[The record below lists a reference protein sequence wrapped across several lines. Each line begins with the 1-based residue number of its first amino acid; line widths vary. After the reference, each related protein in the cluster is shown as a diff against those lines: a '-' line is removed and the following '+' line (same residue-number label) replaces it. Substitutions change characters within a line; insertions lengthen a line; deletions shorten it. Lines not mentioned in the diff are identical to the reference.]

1 MWLLVTCLNAAVYCL
16 IPQKYFHAFRLLD
29 TSAATTHIA
38 MASAFGVIWGASC
51 ILFGAALPIEGLLLL
66 IGIGAFVTF
75 AALPIFTFHRGAY
88 PVFVVLFAP
97 LAAVGFSRSSH
108 LDHIEIYVGISLII
122 ALLLGATCARFVR
135 SVTTT
140 LTKFASIGGAD
151 DPTLSDDLS
160 LLLQRR
166 IRTLK
171 RVAREHK
178 RATATLDA
186 IAEAIITANEAN
198 LIDYMNP
205 AAEALTGISFREA
218 HGQKMENVVTIN
230 SLGGEDLLLG
240 LIQQC
245 RTGASVQSNGN
256 RTVLKRQDGV
266 EYEVEYQLSAIKN
279 EQGNAA
285 RTSCLIR
292 DVTTKH
298 NIVENVAWRS
308 THDPLTNLI
317 NRTEFEHRI
326 KKLLSANLNAD
337 QKRHA
342 LCFIDLDKF
351 KFINETHDVEGG
363 NHVLKSITI
372 KLKQK
377 IRDADTLARI
387 GEDKFGVLL
396 YACLI
401 DQACLIAE
409 GLRHIVEDFQPDWNG
424 VDFGVSVSIGVVAI
438 DPTGDNLTEVLS
450 SAEAACGCAK
460 KDSGNRVHVFDRG
473 EQAQLHRSENLKHV
487 REIQSA
493 IRSGRFELYF
503 QHIHP
508 IRSEDHHPR
517 TCEVLLRMSNG
528 LGEVLSPKRLS
539 PNG

>member
-1 MWLLVTCLNAAVYCL
+1 MRSATHEGVTSPPTYASHAVGDAYVRHTCLGWGAINVVAALACASIAWDYVPRLGIVMWLLVTCLNAALYCL
-16 IPQKYFHAFRLLD
+16 IPQKFFHAFRLID
-29 TSAATTHIA
+29 KSAAATHIA
-38 MASAFGVIWGASC
+38 MASAFGAIWGASC

-97 LAAVGFSRSSH
+97 LAAVGFNRSSH
-108 LDHIEIYVGISLII
+108 LDHVEIYVGISLII
-122 ALLLGATCARFVR
+122 ALLLGTTCARFVR
-135 SVTTT
+135 SVTTA
-140 LTKFASIGGAD
+140 LTKFARIGGAD

-178 RATATLDA
+178 RATAILDA

-240 LIQQC
+240 LIQQYL
-245 RTGASVQSNGN
+245 TGASVQSNGN

-285 RTSCLIR
+285 GTSCLIR

-298 NIVENVAWRS
+298 NLIENVAWRS

-337 QKRHA
+337 
-342 LCFIDLDKF
+342 
-351 KFINETHDVEGG
+351 
-363 NHVLKSITI
+363 
-372 KLKQK
+372 
-377 IRDADTLARI
+377 
-387 GEDKFGVLL
+387 
-396 YACLI
+396 
-401 DQACLIAE
+401 
-409 GLRHIVEDFQPDWNG
+409 
-424 VDFGVSVSIGVVAI
+424 
-438 DPTGDNLTEVLS
+438 
-450 SAEAACGCAK
+450 
-460 KDSGNRVHVFDRG
+460 
-473 EQAQLHRSENLKHV
+473 
-487 REIQSA
+487 
-493 IRSGRFELYF
+493 
-503 QHIHP
+503 
-508 IRSEDHHPR
+508 
-517 TCEVLLRMSNG
+517 
-528 LGEVLSPKRLS
+528 
-539 PNG
+539 